1 LTIMLSLVGV
11 ASILLLASCV
21 SSAPLAESEGSN
33 FQILSLIDRR
43 NPQGPHFRRL
53 NNVPGLQPTAKS
65 FQVQWR
71 PSFYSGIQTYQEN
84 LNKVQQPDARLQY
97 QININGNQHRFQAP
111 EKVLPV
117 KPAPEVVVNKK
128 ADLVRASPAPSNSI
142 LGSSSGTLFEN
153 LRKQSKFQEAGRH
166 FKYDFHPE
174 EKLAMAISFE

>member
-1 LTIMLSLVGV
+1 MLSIVGV

-21 SSAPLAESEGSN
+21 SSSPLAESEGSN

-84 LNKVQQPDARLQY
+84 LK
-97 QININGNQHRFQAP
+97 
-111 EKVLPV
+111 KVLIV
-117 KPAPEVVVNKK
+117 E
-128 ADLVRASPAPSNSI
+128 LFHISQ
-142 LGSSSGTLFEN
+142 GSLE
-153 LRKQSKFQEAGRH
+153 
-166 FKYDFHPE
+166 
-174 EKLAMAISFE
+174 